1 MIMLLPLLNYAELKS
16 NMTDT
21 VIELNDI
28 EEEDSFVPRLLL
40 FNVTN
45 NLEFVLPNRFN
56 KTLVAFLSGAILFVL
71 VNTAFLM
78 TYITPKV
85 LKSKEKANSYKND
98 QEDNKRA
105 DDQDDFNYDDYY
117 DYYYYEDMLN
127 NTSSSS
133 EETPR

>member
-1 MIMLLPLLNYAELKS
+1 
-16 NMTDT
+16 MTDS

-71 VNTAFLM
+71 VNAAFLM

-85 LKSKEKANSYKND
+85 LNSKEKANSYKND
-98 QEDNKRA
+98 QEDRK
-105 DDQDDFNYDDYY
+105 DDFNYDDYY

-127 NTSSSS
+127 NNASSSS
-133 EETPR
+133 GDTPR